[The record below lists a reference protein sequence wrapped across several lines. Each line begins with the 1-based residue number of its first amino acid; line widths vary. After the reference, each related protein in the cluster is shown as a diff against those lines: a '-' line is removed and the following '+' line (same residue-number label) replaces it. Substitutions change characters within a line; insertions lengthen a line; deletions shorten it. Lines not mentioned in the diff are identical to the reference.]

1 MNTIKVM
8 RGTFFLLLTVFALG
22 VCPAADKPPNI
33 LFIMADDLGIG
44 DLSSH
49 GAMDMRT
56 PNIDD
61 LMVSGCRFSNAYA
74 NCPVCSPTRAAFLT
88 GRYPDMVGVP
98 GVIRTHRVSNWGYLS
113 PEAVTLPQVLKK
125 AGYHTALIGK
135 WHLGLVEPNTPIGRG
150 FDHFHGFLG
159 DMMDD
164 YYKHRR
170 HGVNYMRLG
179 RKMIDPKGHA
189 TDLFSDWAVDYI
201 KQRSDQALPFFLF
214 LAYNAPHTPIQPPKD
229 WLEKVKTREQ
239 GINERRARLVALIEH
254 MDAGIGRVLAA
265 LEASGQQDNTL
276 VVFTSDNGG
285 QANIGARNAPWRG
298 EKQEMWEGG
307 LRVPTCVRWPG
318 KIEPGSRFEGD
329 SMTMDWLPTLA
340 EVAGVHPPEG
350 IEGQSLWSAING
362 RGNGPGERALIWVRR
377 EGGSKYRGQDYY
389 AVRRG
394 PWKLLQNTSVEPFE
408 LYNLENDPEESAP
421 IGKSVK
427 ERRELESLLREH
439 VRRAG
444 FIPWQGRVP
453 DQELVK

>member
-1 MNTIKVM
+1 MINVM
-8 RGTFFLLLTVFALG
+8 RGTFLLLLTAFALG
-22 VCPAADKPPNI
+22 TCPAADRLPNI

-49 GAMDMRT
+49 GATDMRT
-56 PNIDD
+56 PNIDA
-61 LMVSGCRFSNAYA
+61 LMASGCRLNNAYA

-98 GVIRTHRVSNWGYLS
+98 GVIRTHRVNNWGYLS
-113 PEAVTLPQVLKK
+113 PQAVTLPQVLKK
-125 AGYHTALIGK
+125 ASYHTALIGK

-201 KQRSDQALPFFLF
+201 KERSDQASPFFLF
-214 LAYNAPHTPIQPPKD
+214 LAYNAPHTPIQPPEE
-229 WLEKVKTREQ
+229 WLEKVKAREE

-254 MDAGIGRVLAA
+254 MDGGIGRVLAA
-265 LEASGQQDNTL
+265 LRASGQQDKTL

-285 QANIGARNAPWRG
+285 QVSVGARNAPWRG
-298 EKQEMWEGG
+298 GKQEMWEGG

-318 KIEPGSRFEGD
+318 KIKPGSRFEGD

-362 RGNGPGERALIWVRR
+362 RGSGPGRRALIWVRR
-377 EGGSKYRGQDYY
+377 EGGSKYGGQDYY

-394 PWKLLQNTSVEPFE
+394 SLKLLQNTSVEPFE
-408 LYNLENDPEESAP
+408 LYDLENDPEESAP
-421 IGKSVK
+421 LEKSVK

-453 DQELVK
+453 DPQLVK